1 VSITAAQYAGGGV
14 QPGDLYTH
22 MYDSKFLEERDRN
35 KRKRERKEKKE
46 RRETNDGKFIR
57 VTYKGGIRGIMR
69 IST

>member
-1 VSITAAQYAGGGV
+1 
-14 QPGDLYTH
+14 